1 MFRILRLVHEKD
13 RGGVSHRRYELVVAG
28 EAASLVSAALPGF
41 EVLERP
47 PTTVIRGEISDPA
60 ALEEAIATVL
70 RLGLD
75 LCEVREVGATGRPP
89 RRPDD
94 LL

>member
-1 MFRILRLVHEKD
+1 MQEKN
-13 RGGVSHRRYELVVAG
+13 RGGVSHRRYELVVTG

-41 EVLERP
+41 EILERP
-47 PTTVIRGEISDPA
+47 PTTVIRGEVSDSA

-75 LCEVREVGATGRPP
+75 LCEVRELGATGRPP
-89 RRPDD
+89 RKPGD